1 MDIFSKR
8 EGPRP
13 EDAQAKRLISE
24 NAGKIRRLADQ
35 ISNGGYTRM
44 REQEARRREEP
55 RAEGL
60 MIHDLKA
67 PRARDDLKPYI
78 RISLNGRVVLTDQS
92 SGRQIQLLGEI
103 RGGVMGK
110 RFVLATK
117 ENGYI
122 SPIDDE
128 TLKAL
133 SHLQTVELTR
143 EFGEKDLAAAIGE
156 SLGLEL

>member
-13 EDAQAKRLISE
+13 EDVRAKRMISE
-24 NAGKIRRLADQ
+24 NAGTIRKLADQ

-44 REQEARRREEP
+44 RQQEAQRRAEP
-55 RAEGL
+55 RPEGL
-60 MIHDLKA
+60 LIHDMKA
-67 PRARDDLKPYI
+67 RATPDAPVPYV

-92 SGRQIQLLGEI
+92 SGRQLQVLGEI
-103 RGGVMGK
+103 RGGCMGK
-110 RFVLATK
+110 RFVLATA

-128 TLKAL
+128 VFAAIG
-133 SHLQTVELTR
+133 HLGNAELTQD
-143 EFGEKDLAAAIGE
+143 FGEKDLARHLE
-156 SLGLEL
+156 ECLGLGG